1 MSILLKQLMKEL
13 DDASGEIEKE
23 VKKVLFNGVG
33 VAQSAT
39 TRVDTGFFKNNW
51 FFSLKGDQQE
61 IKNPGTG
68 IFPSK
73 IGATASNIKKWKF
86 GENAFIVNNTE
97 YGSYHDL
104 GTIYIRPLFITFRVE
119 TYLEKELSKI
129 KI

>member
-13 DDASGEIEKE
+13 DDVSDKIERE
-23 VKKVLFNGVG
+23 VKAVLFNGVG
-33 VAQSAT
+33 VAQDVT
-39 TRVDTGFFKNNW
+39 TRVDTGFFKNGW
-51 FFSLKGDQQE
+51 FFDVRNNHKE
-61 IKNPGTG
+61 EKNDGTG
-68 IFPSK
+68 IITPK
-73 IGATASNIKKWKF
+73 AAVTVSNIKKWKF

-129 KI
+129 KT

>member
-13 DDASGEIEKE
+13 GKVSDEIERE
-23 VKKVLFNGVG
+23 VKVVLFNGVG
-33 VAQSAT
+33 VAQDVT

-51 FFSLKGDQQE
+51 FFDV
-61 IKNPGTG
+61 KNNHKEEKNTGTG
-68 IFPSK
+68 IITSK
-73 IGATASNIKKWKF
+73 TAVTVSNIKKWKF

-129 KI
+129 RI

>member
-13 DDASGEIEKE
+13 DDVSDEIERK
-23 VKKVLFNGVG
+23 VKTVLFNGVG
-33 VAQSAT
+33 EAQKVT
-39 TRVDTGFFKNNW
+39 TRVDTGFFKNGW
-51 FFSLKGDQQE
+51 FFSTRSNHPE
-61 IKNPGTG
+61 EKNDGTG
-68 IFPSK
+68 VYLPK
-73 IGATASNIKKWKF
+73 AGATVSNIKKWKF